1 MFFFEI
7 REIRFPGAQNEKISS
22 VARYGGKKC
31 HIICVR
37 FLLTYERIGSH
48 DASNNNKLIMIKGI
62 CRGLRLLER
71 VFGIRS
77 YDRGVD
83 AAYYYQLTA
92 VNL

>member
-22 VARYGGKKC
+22 DARYGGKKC

-48 DASNNNKLIMIKGI
+48 DASIKLIIIKGI